1 VQALI
6 THFSASPSW
15 QTHLKTV
22 IVASPG
28 FVKDAFF
35 TYLKAA
41 ADSPSTTKGGSGTFL
56 KHCVE
61 RSIVTH
67 SSSGFKHSL

>member
-1 VQALI
+1 MI
-6 THFSASPSW
+6 THFSASSSW

-35 TYLKAA
+35 SYLKAA
-41 ADSPSTTKGGSGTFL
+41 AEAPSNQKGGSGTFL

-61 RSIVTH
+61 RSIVAH